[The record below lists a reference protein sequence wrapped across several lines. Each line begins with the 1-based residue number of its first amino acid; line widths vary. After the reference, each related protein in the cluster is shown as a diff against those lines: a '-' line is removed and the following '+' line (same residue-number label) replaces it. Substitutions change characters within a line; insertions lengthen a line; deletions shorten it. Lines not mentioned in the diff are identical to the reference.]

1 MDSPSSPL
9 LTEDEIHTL
18 LDGLASPQV
27 LASLQARLVH
37 DPDAQAK
44 MLKWQH
50 QRTALCGLYQQV
62 LDEPVPA
69 TLMRAAQQAEASQQ
83 TLTQWWRWGG
93 MAASVLLAFGAG
105 WLSNGQLP
113 AQPASGLQAQVQPGQ
128 DFARQASYAHKVYSP
143 EIRHPVEVTAAEQ
156 EHLVQWLSKRVGRPL
171 KIPQLGPLGYE
182 LVGGRLLPGEAGAR
196 AQFMYQNVAGT
207 RITLYL
213 GALDQGASGAP
224 TQETGFHLGTGGPVP
239 NFYWMDQGFGYA
251 LAGPVP
257 RDTLMQLAEAV
268 YRQL

>member
-1 MDSPSSPL
+1 MK
-9 LTEDEIHTL
+9 I
-18 LDGLASPQV
+18 V
-27 LASLQARLVH
+27 LASNNAGKLNEL
-37 DPDAQAK
+37 
-44 MLKWQH
+44 
-50 QRTALCGLYQQV
+50 
-62 LDEPVPA
+62 
-69 TLMRAAQQAEASQQ
+69 RA
-83 TLTQWWRWGG
+83 
-93 MAASVLLAFGAG
+93 LLA
-105 WLSNGQLP
+105 
-113 AQPASGLQAQVQPGQ
+113 
-128 DFARQASYAHKVYSP
+128 
-143 EIRHPVEVTAAEQ
+143 
-156 EHLVQWLSKRVGRPL
+156 
-171 KIPQLGPLGYE
+171 PLGYE

-213 GALDQGASGAP
+213 GVLDQGASGAP